1 MAEVSIDVELREGRG
16 KSVTRKLRARGRIPA
31 VVYGY
36 GIEPLPL
43 TVDPVQLERKVRAS
57 HAGMNTLFDLVG
69 VRSLAGRTAL
79 LKEIQRH
86 PVRGVPVHAD
96 FYVIDV
102 TQKIQ
107 VKVPIHI
114 SGSAPGVLSGGVVEH
129 SLREVE
135 IACLPNAIPDEII
148 ADVSALQVG
157 DSLHVSDLALPEGVE
172 LRSDP
177 ALSVVSVLI
186 PRAEEVAA
194 APVVTEVIGE
204 KKEGE
209 EAPAEE
215 AKEGAAKEAKGA
227 KES

>member
-1 MAEVSIDVELREGRG
+1 MGEVSIDVELREGRG
-16 KSVTRKLRARGRIPA
+16 KQVTRKLRARGRIPA

-36 GIEPLPL
+36 GIEPQPL
-43 TVDPVQLERKVRAS
+43 TVDPIQLERKIRTS

-69 VRSLAGRTAL
+69 VRSLTGRTAL
-79 LKEIQRH
+79 LKNIQRH
-86 PVRGVPVHAD
+86 PVRGVPIHAD

-135 IACLPNAIPDEII
+135 IACLPNAIPDEIV
-148 ADVSALQVG
+148 ADVSQMQVG

-186 PRAEEVAA
+186 PREEAAPA

-204 KKEGE
+204 KKPEGE
-209 EAPAEE
+209 ETAAAEATE
-215 AKEGAAKEAKGA
+215 AAKGA